1 MDGCPATRSPKALE
15 CLCLQGR
22 QYQLESEFL
31 SLPTQDHHSS
41 LNPVARM
48 KKIVRCTFEAAQCY
62 APTVISPD
70 DLLAVGP
77 STPLDSNDQL
87 YNLRSMT
94 MSTRPCFPMLAPRS
108 WYTIYSAAPPSGY
121 LLRLSLIAREPQR
134 TVRSIADAGRAYQ
147 TFLPL
152 SRLLSSLSSLGPHS
166 SRSHS
171 IYLSAQAPTPAEYAS
186 PAFPAPPSPVDLI
199 RHPFPPALNT
209 SSLN

>member
-1 MDGCPATRSPKALE
+1 LDGCPATRSPKALE

-134 TVRSIADAGRAYQ
+134 TVRSPTPVGLIKPSYPYLDYFLRCRALARVLLGLTLS
-147 TFLPL
+147 TFQLKPQRPL
-152 SRLLSSLSSLGPHS
+152 SMLH
-166 SRSHS
+166 
-171 IYLSAQAPTPAEYAS
+171 Q
-186 PAFPAPPSPVDLI
+186 PSPHHHRLWI
-199 RHPFPPALNT
+199 
-209 SSLN
+209 